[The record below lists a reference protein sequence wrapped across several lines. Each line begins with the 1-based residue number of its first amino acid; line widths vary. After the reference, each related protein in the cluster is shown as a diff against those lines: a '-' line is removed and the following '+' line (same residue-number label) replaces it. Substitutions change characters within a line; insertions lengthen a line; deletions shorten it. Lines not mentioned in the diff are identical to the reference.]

1 MKSLS
6 ILAFA
11 VAMSLNLHA
20 ADLNQISLKDIRGS
34 KTSLGAL
41 KGKAV
46 LVVNVASKCGYT
58 GQYAG
63 LERLYRS
70 LKADGLV
77 VLGVPCNDF
86 GGQEPESE
94 AKILQFC
101 ESNYQVTFPLTEK
114 VQIKPGKGQH
124 PLYAALTK
132 KSGPVGWNFEKFLVD
147 RNGKIVK
154 HFSSGVE
161 PGDSELTDAIRKALK

>member
-1 MKSLS
+1 MKSLTLFTLT
-6 ILAFA
+6 I
-11 VAMSLNLHA
+11 AMSLNLHA
-20 ADLNQISLKDIRGS
+20 ADLNKISLKDIKGA
-34 KTSLGAL
+34 KTSLAAL

-46 LVVNVASKCGYT
+46 LVVNVASQCGYT

-70 LKADGLV
+70 MKADGLV

-124 PLYAALTK
+124 PLYSALTK

-147 RNGKIVK
+147 RNGKVVG
-154 HFSSGVE
+154 HFDSGVA
-161 PGDSELTDAIRKALK
+161 PADSELTDAIKKALK